1 MNDYKEQIRDTRRG
15 NLGSSDG
22 VMLSQI
28 ANLGYVPKSAW
39 KRMAV
44 CKGLIEHQEIPRNAA
59 IIAGDK
65 LENIVYE
72 NLKLTDDRFESNP
85 LWVSKKYSKKNV
97 GLITHPDIVLK
108 DDVNKTLNVYEV
120 KCTKFN
126 HIQTR
131 HTYNAQLYI
140 HTVIGKEIVAELG
153 RDWKLNVFLVCYST
167 DGLDLENDNFVFE
180 PDRLTIKKIRFKAQH
195 FDVNEAMTIVDNF
208 LENFDYYS
216 EDDIIPYEYLPTNIK
231 EQFDVI
237 ADTLREIQEKE
248 QMLANFK
255 DKLYKFLENKGIKS
269 IKNDVFNITRILPTE
284 SIQFDHKAYIAELAE
299 QHPRVY
305 TRIMK
310 KYRKCVKRNGYVSI
324 KLKNN

>member
-1 MNDYKEQIRDTRRG
+1 MIDYKEEIRDTRRG

-28 ANLGYVPKSAW
+28 ANLGYVPKSAY
-39 KRMAV
+39 KRLAV
-44 CKGLIEHQEIPRNAA
+44 CKGLIEHQDIPKNAA

-108 DDVNKTLNVYEV
+108 DDSTKTLNVYEV
-120 KCTKFN
+120 KCTRFN

-140 HTVIGKEIVAELG
+140 HSVIGKEKVAELG
-153 RDWKLNVFLVCYST
+153 RDWRLNVFLVCYST
-167 DGLDLENDNFVFE
+167 EGLNLENDSFVFE
-180 PDRLTIKKIRFKAQH
+180 PDRLTIKKIRFKAQP
-195 FDVNEAMTIVDNF
+195 FDVDKAMTIVDNF
-208 LENFDYYS
+208 LDEFEYYS
-216 EDDIIPYEYLPTNIK
+216 EDDVIPYEYLPVNIK
-231 EQFDVI
+231 EQFDLI
-237 ADTLREIQEKE
+237 ADTIKEIQEKE
-248 QMLANFK
+248 QLLNSFK

-269 IKNDVFNITRILPTE
+269 IKNDVFNITRVLPTE
-284 SIQFDHKAYIAELAE
+284 SVQFDHKTYMAELSE
-299 QHPRVY
+299 KHPRIFAK
-305 TRIMK
+305 IMK
-310 KYRKCVKRNGYVSI
+310 NYQKRIKRNGYVSI
-324 KLKNN
+324 KLKN